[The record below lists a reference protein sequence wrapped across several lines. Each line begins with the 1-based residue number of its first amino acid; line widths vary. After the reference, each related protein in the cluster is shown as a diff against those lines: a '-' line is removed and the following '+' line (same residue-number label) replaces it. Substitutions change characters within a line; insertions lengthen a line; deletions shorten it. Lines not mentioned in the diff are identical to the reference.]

1 MAGADV
7 QKPELRSPS
16 IKGVLRFWWRAMT
29 YSDSPDNSF
38 EELLQKEGE
47 SFGSTKKGVGRSKV
61 SLVVRRNSRLET
73 GSNVKDDYALSWR
86 SENNRTLTGKDAGIG
101 YLLYSVIVFGRGRKF
116 FRHGQK
122 FSVELKSHDPDT
134 LKQAC
139 AAFWAL
145 VYFGGLGARS
155 RRGGGNI
162 GTTGVH
168 GDLDVLKDGN
178 EALEFIV
185 KGSSSE
191 EVKKWL
197 VDNYSRAISIVNG
210 GILTT
215 PVTTYSSITDL
226 RFILS
231 KDSFQDW
238 KGALNAIGSTF
249 SKYRTTN
256 KMDTFGTAAFG
267 LPAKHVKTDNEM
279 FERRA
284 SPLLIKLVKVESKYY
299 WLVLWLSGEFLPQNV
314 DLQNKGDRRK
324 KSAPNYGKIAQFWDQ
339 VALDGVKYEP

>member
-1 MAGADV
+1 MKTIVFECETITPLFMAGADV

-226 RFILS
+226 LFILK

-238 KGALNAIGSTF
+238 KGALNAIG
-249 SKYRTTN
+249 
-256 KMDTFGTAAFG
+256 
-267 LPAKHVKTDNEM
+267 
-279 FERRA
+279 
-284 SPLLIKLVKVESKYY
+284 
-299 WLVLWLSGEFLPQNV
+299 VLFQIPYDE
-314 DLQNKGDRRK
+314 
-324 KSAPNYGKIAQFWDQ
+324 
-339 VALDGVKYEP
+339 